1 MSEITLEKIDII
13 RERSGVSYTEAKE
26 ALEQSEGNVVD
37 ALIYLEN
44 NKKSSMEGIYTS
56 KDEFIEWLKDVIK
69 KGNVN
74 RIKIKKDDK
83 VLVDIPVNAGIAAT
97 LAALVWPP
105 LFAIG
110 LLTAVFTKITVEI
123 VRDDGSVEI
132 VNKIIKS
139 TVKDMKGKAED
150 VFSSMKEKF
159 SSKSGDSDKDS
170 NSYSYTVNFDDEDN
184 NDNTENTENTENTDN
199 INSNNEDNE
208 KK

>member
-13 RERSGVSYTEAKE
+13 RERSGVSYTETKE

>member
-159 SSKSGDSDKDS
+159 SSKSGDSDKDN

-184 NDNTENTENTENTDN
+184 TDNTENTENTENTDN

>member
-1 MSEITLEKIDII
+1 MSEITLGKIDII

-26 ALEQSEGNVVD
+26 ALEKSDGNVVD

-44 NKKSSMEGIYTS
+44 NKKSSLDGIYTS

-123 VRDDGSVEI
+123 VRNDGSVEI

-139 TVKDMKGKAED
+139 TVQDMKGKAEN
-150 VFSSMKEKF
+150 VFSSMKQKF
-159 SSKSGDSDKDS
+159 SSKSEDSNKDS
-170 NSYSYTVNFDDEDN
+170 NSYSYTVNFEDDDKTK
-184 NDNTENTENTENTDN
+184 DTQNTENPDN
-199 INSNNEDNE
+199 PDSSNEDNE